1 MLTGWTHQVLQE
13 CRQFLG
19 EGRELDEG
27 CSQVVVVPA
36 DEVAAKL
43 IQSLGVIVFI
53 LDMVCLKKG
62 MGQWSV

>member
-13 CRQFLG
+13 RRQFLG

-27 CSQVVVVPA
+27 CSQVGVVPA

-43 IQSLGVIVFI
+43 IQSLGVIFFI
-53 LDMVCLKKG
+53 LDVVCVKKG